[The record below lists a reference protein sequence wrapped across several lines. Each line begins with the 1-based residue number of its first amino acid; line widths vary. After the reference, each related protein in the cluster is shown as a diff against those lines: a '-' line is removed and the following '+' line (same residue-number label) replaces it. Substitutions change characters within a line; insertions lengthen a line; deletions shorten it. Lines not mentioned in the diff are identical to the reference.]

1 MTIGVAQLDQSTPAI
16 VAAQAL
22 GYLKANAVFAQ
33 LVARDWDN
41 EVVQYGGS
49 VVIPFLGALTANDK
63 AANTAVTLQ
72 SPADTGVT
80 VTLNKHKEVSFI
92 IEDIGRAVA
101 RPDVLG
107 AYIEDGV
114 KIIAEAIDSDI
125 AGLYSTLSQTLA
137 ATTGLGDDDFRNVD
151 YKLNTAKAPNTDRSF
166 VLAPAGQYE
175 LLGLERFVSS
185 DFAPLG
191 GVSGLDSALLGRYM
205 GFNCY
210 MDQNVVFST
219 SWKNIAFHKNAFVL
233 VSRPLPA
240 APANSGGGAVRY
252 GRRRYRDTRDHGLQ
266 SI

>member
-1 MTIGVAQLDQSTPAI
+1 MTIGVAQLNDSTPAI

-101 RPDVLG
+101 RPDVL
-107 AYIEDGV
+107 
-114 KIIAEAIDSDI
+114 
-125 AGLYSTLSQTLA
+125 
-137 ATTGLGDDDFRNVD
+137 
-151 YKLNTAKAPNTDRSF
+151 
-166 VLAPAGQYE
+166 
-175 LLGLERFVSS
+175 
-185 DFAPLG
+185 
-191 GVSGLDSALLGRYM
+191 SGL
-205 GFNCY
+205 
-210 MDQNVVFST
+210 
-219 SWKNIAFHKNAFVL
+219 H
-233 VSRPLPA
+233 
-240 APANSGGGAVRY
+240 
-252 GRRRYRDTRDHGLQ
+252 RRRREDHRRGD
-266 SI
+266 